1 MSKVNKDKVLSSYPH
16 ACAEYGSMGKWGVWS
31 ISHEERIHLNKEYW
45 PKKFGRELFGLG
57 RTEDEAW
64 ADAVRT
70 IEMMQMSVVT
80 DTSGANRRNARRGE

>member
-16 ACAEYGSMGKWGVWS
+16 ACAEDGSMGLWCVWD
-31 ISHEERIHLNKEYW
+31 ISHEERMRRNKEHR
-45 PKKFGRELFGLG
+45 PEKFGRELFGLG

-80 DTSGANRRNARRGE
+80 DTSGANRRHVRRG